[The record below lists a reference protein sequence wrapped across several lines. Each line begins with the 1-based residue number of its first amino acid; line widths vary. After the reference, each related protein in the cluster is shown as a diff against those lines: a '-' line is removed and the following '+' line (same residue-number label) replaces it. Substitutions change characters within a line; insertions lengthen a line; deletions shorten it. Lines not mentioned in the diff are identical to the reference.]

1 MILGKGTASAVP
13 LGLTKTRAL
22 APESEVVPGFDV
34 RVLSQRLRAV
44 QLKNSNQSALRWT
57 AAVFAM
63 LLLAMPASAAHKS
76 ATWADAQFAAAEQM
90 QEALEGQPLETR
102 TRRDYER
109 VIDAYRRIYLGA
121 PTSGRAD
128 PSVVAAAQMTEEM
141 GRRFNDPDLLRSAIQ
156 QYEFLRREYPGS
168 KFRFD
173 ALFRIGEIY
182 KDDLHDKARAD
193 ATFEEFLRRYPR
205 NQFAEAARLALAAP
219 AQQPASLKSK
229 DAIKPADKEVK
240 ESKPTSDA
248 DNDTADD
255 KPAKDADAATQADNE
270 KPSRVLGIRHWSTP
284 DYSRVAID
292 LEQDVKFESQR
303 IDNPDR
309 IFFDLL
315 NTKLDPKLAKTFDVS
330 DGLLKDV
337 RMAQFKAGRTRVVLD
352 LDELSEFN
360 ASLLSNPPRL
370 VIDIRNK
377 NSPTTCVPRKI
388 RSSRQRQRPPT
399 QQTMRLPQ
407 AGPIWIRLPRSR
419 NPRRRRE
426 PQCRN
431 RRAATP

>member
-1 MILGKGTASAVP
+1 VILGKGTASAVP

-22 APESEVVPGFDV
+22 APEAKFLPGFDV

-44 QLKNSNQSALRWT
+44 QLKNSNQSALRCA
-57 AAVFAM
+57 AAVFAL

-102 TRRDYER
+102 TRHDYER

-128 PSVVAAAQMTEEM
+128 PSVVAAAQMAEEM

-182 KDDLHDKARAD
+182 KDDLHDKTRAD
-193 ATFEEFLRRYPR
+193 ATFEEFLHRYPR

-219 AQQPASLKSK
+219 PQQPASLKSK
-229 DAIKPADKEVK
+229 DAVKPAD
-240 ESKPTSDA
+240 
-248 DNDTADD
+248 
-255 KPAKDADAATQADNE
+255 TQADNE
-270 KPSRVLGIRHWSTP
+270 KPSRVIGIRHWSTP
-284 DYSRVAID
+284 DYTRVAID
-292 LEQDVKFESQR
+292 LEQGVKYESQR

-315 NTKLDPKLAKTFDVS
+315 NTKLDPKLSKTYDVS

-337 RMAQFKAGRTRVVLD
+337 RMAQFKAGRTRIVLD
-352 LDELSEFN
+352 LDEVS
-360 ASLLSNPPRL
+360 
-370 VIDIRNK
+370 
-377 NSPTTCVPRKI
+377 
-388 RSSRQRQRPPT
+388 
-399 QQTMRLPQ
+399 
-407 AGPIWIRLPRSR
+407 
-419 NPRRRRE
+419 
-426 PQCRN
+426 
-431 RRAATP
+431 